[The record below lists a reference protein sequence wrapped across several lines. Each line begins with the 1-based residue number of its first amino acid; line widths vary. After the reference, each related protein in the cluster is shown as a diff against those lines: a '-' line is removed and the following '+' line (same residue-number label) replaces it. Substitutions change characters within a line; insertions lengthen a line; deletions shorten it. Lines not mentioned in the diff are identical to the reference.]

1 VSVLAE
7 STIVSLDRELKWL
20 FGNGVGMEKDK
31 LMPLQFGEADF
42 DLMRRAH
49 HVFNP
54 DSSLNL
60 EKILPLSRDR
70 AEIRA
75 SPPFPVAGMAGTK
88 R

>member
-20 FGNGVGMEKDK
+20 SGNGVGVEKDK
-31 LMPLQFGEADF
+31 LVALQSGEADI

-60 EKILPLSRDR
+60 EKVLPLSRDR

-75 SPPFPVAGMAGTK
+75 SPPFQLRVW
-88 R
+88 RE

>member
-1 VSVLAE
+1 MLAE
-7 STIVSLDRELKWL
+7 STIASLDRELKWL
-20 FGNGVGMEKDK
+20 FGNGVGMEKGK

-49 HVFNP
+49 HAFNP
-54 DSSLNL
+54 DSSLNP
-60 EKILPLSRDR
+60 EKIFPLTKDR

-75 SPPFPVAGMAGTK
+75 SPPFPVAGMAGMK